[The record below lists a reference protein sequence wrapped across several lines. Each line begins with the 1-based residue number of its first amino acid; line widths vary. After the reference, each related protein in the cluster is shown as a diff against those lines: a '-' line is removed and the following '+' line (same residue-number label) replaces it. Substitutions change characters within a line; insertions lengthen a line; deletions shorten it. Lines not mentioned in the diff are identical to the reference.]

1 MLPVTCNV
9 KLDVDAVV
17 LLDTILITVNA
28 LWTQGLRKKLDS
40 NKKRHE
46 FQTDHGLRK
55 WFKTR
60 CQLAGMKPIN
70 IEILMNHSTGISDSY
85 YRATEAELLEDYL
98 KAIDSLTI
106 NNQNRLQ
113 KQVAV
118 LSEKS
123 SQESIEM
130 KTKLCERDNDIADLK
145 AAVAFLADKVNA
157 AIIANEPSSKV
168 IFNEK
173 GTPTAIE
180 SIPVKFN
187 TATCE
192 VAKTS

>member
-1 MLPVTCNV
+1 M
-9 KLDVDAVV
+9 
-17 LLDTILITVNA
+17 
-28 LWTQGLRKKLDS
+28 KK
-40 NKKRHE
+40 
-46 FQTDHGLRK
+46 
-55 WFKTR
+55 
-60 CQLAGMKPIN
+60 A
-70 IEILMNHSTGISDSY
+70 
-85 YRATEAELLEDYL
+85 A
-98 KAIDSLTI
+98 
-106 NNQNRLQ
+106 
-113 KQVAV
+113 
-118 LSEKS
+118 
-123 SQESIEM
+123 QESIEM

>member
-1 MLPVTCNV
+1 MHYGHSALE
-9 KLDVDAVV
+9 KS
-17 LLDTILITVNA
+17 LI
-28 LWTQGLRKKLDS
+28 QI
-40 NKKRHE
+40 KKRQE

-60 CQLAGMKPIN
+60 CELACMKRIN

-123 SQESIEM
+123 REENIEM
-130 KTKLCERDNDIADLK
+130 KTMIYERDNDTAELK

-157 AIIANEPSSKV
+157 AIIANEPSSKM

-173 GTPTAIE
+173 GTATAIE
-180 SIPVKFN
+180 IPALNHN
-187 TATCE
+187 TATAQL
-192 VAKTS
+192 AKITEENQESVTKTGTESKARSY